1 MKLVRCFKGAYN
13 AQQEIPLTRALQE
26 FLDEGLCDK
35 VKKERWNEQ
44 QVVAWLISSDVH
56 LIIRL
61 FILNERFAVCE
72 IYKLADTTTTLI
84 QCGGTVRICS
94 FANRKPQTVHLMN
107 SRISKFNKN
116 LSKDLLAGVVD

>member
-26 FLDEGLCDK
+26 FLDKGLVKVEYLLCDK

-61 FILNERFAVCE
+61 FI
-72 IYKLADTTTTLI
+72 K
-84 QCGGTVRICS
+84 
-94 FANRKPQTVHLMN
+94 
-107 SRISKFNKN
+107 
-116 LSKDLLAGVVD
+116 